1 MGSAAV
7 RALLLRRVHQVRY
20 KSAGGATAL
29 SALGKCTIHVQNIA
43 YRIEYQT
50 NAVGALPLCRVYQVT
65 DKVYGSSGTAI
76 A

>member
-20 KSAGGATAL
+20 KSAGSASAL

-43 YRIEYQT
+43 YRIE
-50 NAVGALPLCRVYQVT
+50 
-65 DKVYGSSGTAI
+65 
-76 A
+76 